1 MHVRNLLFDWGI
13 LPAEEFDFSI
23 ISVGNLSMG
32 GVGKTPHVE
41 YLIRLLKNN
50 FQIATLSRGYKRN
63 TKGFYIANKKSTF
76 LDIGDEPLQYYN
88 KFTSI
93 PVAVDEKRV
102 NGIKQLKEK
111 YANLNV
117 ILLDDAYQHRYVKP
131 GINILLTNYS
141 DLYTNDYILPS
152 GRLREWRYG
161 SNRADIIIVSKCP
174 EILSPI
180 DRRGIKEDL
189 KPKIYQ
195 EVYFSYLKYG
205 NLIPFT
211 DVAKQQNIEP
221 KTGNALLVTG
231 IAKPAPLFDYLNKN
245 MQSVVHLKF
254 QDHHT
259 FTNTDLAQ
267 IESNF
272 EQITTNNKLIITT
285 EKDLMRLSLPSIK
298 EKIQHLPIYYLPI
311 EIQFHGGD
319 GEEFN
324 KQIFKYVTA
333 NSRH

>member
-1 MHVRNLLFDWGI
+1 
-13 LPAEEFDFSI
+13 
-23 ISVGNLSMG
+23 
-32 GVGKTPHVE
+32 VGKTPHVE

-50 FQIATLSRGYKRN
+50 FKIATLSRGYKRN
-63 TKGFYIANKKSTF
+63 TTGFYIANEKSTF
-76 LDIGDEPLQYYN
+76 LEIGDEPLQYYH

-93 PVAVDEKRV
+93 PIAVDEKRV
-102 NGIKQLKEK
+102 HGIEQLKEK
-111 YANLNV
+111 YTQLNV
-117 ILLDDAYQHRYVKP
+117 VLLDDAYQHRYVKP

-174 EILSPI
+174 EMLSPI

-189 KPKIYQ
+189 NPKMYQ

-211 DVAKQQNIEP
+211 EVAKQQNVEFNTCHI
-221 KTGNALLVTG
+221 LLITG
-231 IAKPAPLFDYLNKN
+231 IAKPAPLFDYLKQKF
-245 MQSVVHLKF
+245 QSVAHLKF
-254 QDHHT
+254 QDHHH
-259 FTNTDLAQ
+259 FTETDLTQ
-267 IESNF
+267 IKTNF
-272 EQITTNNKLIITT
+272 NQITNNNKLIITT

-298 EKIQHLPIYYLPI
+298 EKIQDLPIYYLPI
-311 EIQFHGGD
+311 EIQFHGSD

-324 KQIFKYVTA
+324 KQILKYVTA
-333 NSRH
+333 NSRN